1 MTSRVDEFN
10 MLCES
15 VKGRAFI
22 MELFL
27 GIVMIVT
34 LIFSYLQ
41 SSVLLLIV
49 AILVWIVHILI
60 KTMNGVYLILTAKVV
75 ELEQLDK
82 KRK

>member
-1 MTSRVDEFN
+1 MTSRFDEFN

-15 VKGRAFI
+15 VKVRAFI

-27 GIVMIVT
+27 GIVMIAA

-49 AILVWIVHILI
+49 AILVWIVNILI

>member
-1 MTSRVDEFN
+1 MTSRVNEFN

-27 GIVMIVT
+27 GVAMIAA
-34 LIFSYLQ
+34 LIFAYLQ

-49 AILVWIVHILI
+49 AIFMWIVNILI
-60 KTMNGVYLILTAKVV
+60 KIMHGVYLILTAKVV
-75 ELEQLDK
+75 ELEHLDQK
-82 KRK
+82 GK